1 MRKSKVKINN
11 HFRMLTVDDDTIMTA
26 TIQAYFQ
33 RNGYDVDAENNPYKA
48 IERVREGDYDI
59 ILLDFLMS
67 PICGNEVVE
76 EIRKFNK
83 DIFIIL
89 LTGHKSMAPPI
100 KTIRELDI
108 QGYYEKS
115 DRFDQLEL
123 LVESCVKSIC
133 QIRQIKRYEEGL
145 SKIID
150 STPQVYKTRNLKD
163 MADSILRQLGNL
175 VPAEKSFILFDM
187 GDKTVISHARGMSDV
202 PAIERSICS
211 EFDGRIYVKYG
222 EFLIF
227 PLVNKSFEYFGV
239 LGLESSG
246 GLDTAQVQMVN
257 IFMRQI
263 AAAIVN
269 KQLHFQLNEAYL
281 GTISTLRYA
290 VEARNLET
298 RGHSDRVAKIAGM
311 FSQYLGKEKEFVRQI
326 KIAGLFHDIGKIGVP
341 DQILLKPERLTEEEF
356 EEIKKHPVIGAKIL
370 SGLPEFQ
377 DLVPVVKGHHERI
390 DGRGYPQHLSGNEI
404 PEGARIIAI
413 VDSFD
418 AIVTDRTYR
427 KGKSWNNALEEIR
440 KNKGS
445 QFDEVFADS
454 FIEMM
459 MAQPEKVRKLY
470 DNWEE
475 IG

>member
-1 MRKSKVKINN
+1 
-11 HFRMLTVDDDTIMTA
+11 MLTVDDDAIMTA

-33 RNGYDVDAENNPYKA
+33 RNGYEVDAENNPYRA
-48 IERVREGDYDI
+48 IERVREGNYDI

-67 PICGNEVVE
+67 PICGNEVVD

-83 DIFIIL
+83 DIYIIL

-123 LVESCVKSIC
+123 LVESCVKSIR

-150 STPQVYKTRNLKD
+150 STPKVYKARNLNE
-163 MADSILRQLGNL
+163 MAESILQQLENL
-175 VPAEKSFILFDM
+175 VPVEKSFILFEQK
-187 GDKTVISHARGMSDV
+187 DKTVISHARGMSAV
-202 PAIERSICS
+202 PAVDRSIFS
-211 EFDGRIYVKYG
+211 GLGGRIFVKYG

-227 PLVNKSFEYFGV
+227 PLMNKTYEYFGMIGV
-239 LGLESSG
+239 KSSS

-257 IFMRQI
+257 IFTRQI
-263 AAAIVN
+263 AAAVIN
-269 KQLHFQLNEAYL
+269 KHLHFQLNEAYL

-290 VEARNLET
+290 VEARNLDT
-298 RGHSDRVAKIAGM
+298 RGHSDRVSKIAGL
-311 FSQYLGKEKEFVRQI
+311 FSKYMGKEKEFIKQI
-326 KIAGLFHDIGKIGVP
+326 EIAGLFHDIGKIGVS
-341 DQILLKPERLTEEEF
+341 DQILLKPERLTETEF
-356 EEIKKHPVIGAKIL
+356 EEIKKHPSIGAKIL

-377 DLVPVVKGHHERI
+377 DLVPIIKGHHERI
-390 DGRGYPQHLSGNEI
+390 DGKGYPEHLSGTRI
-404 PEGARIIAI
+404 PEGARIISI

-418 AIVTDRTYR
+418 AIVANRAYH

-445 QFDEVFADS
+445 QFDEELADR

-459 MAQPEKVRKLY
+459 TTQPEQIRKLY
-470 DNWEE
+470 D
-475 IG
+475 I

>member
-1 MRKSKVKINN
+1 MRKSKVKTNN

-150 STPQVYKTRNLKD
+150 STSQVYKTRNLEE
-163 MADSILRQLGNL
+163 MAESILQQLEYL
-175 VPAEKSFILFDM
+175 IPVEKSFILFELE
-187 GDKTVISHARGMSDV
+187 DKTAISHARGMSDI
-202 PAIERSICS
+202 PEIERSIRS
-211 EFDGRIYVKYG
+211 GFDGRIYVKYG
-222 EFLIF
+222 EFLLF
-227 PLVNKSFEYFGV
+227 PLVNKSHEYIGV
-239 LGLESSG
+239 IGIKSSSS
-246 GLDTAQVQMVN
+246 LDTAQVQVVN
-257 IFMRQI
+257 IFVRQI
-263 AAAIVN
+263 TAAIIN
-269 KQLHFQLNEAYL
+269 QHLHFQLNEAYL

-290 VEARNLET
+290 VEARNFET
-298 RGHSDRVAKIAGM
+298 RGHSDRVSKMAGLLSEYM
-311 FSQYLGKEKEFVRQI
+311 GKEKDFIRRI
-326 KIAGLFHDIGKIGVP
+326 KVAGLFHDIGKIGVP
-341 DQILLKPERLTEEEF
+341 DQILLKPARLTEAEF

-370 SGLPEFQ
+370 SGIPDFQ
-377 DLVPVVKGHHERI
+377 ELVPIVKGHHERI
-390 DGRGYPQHLSGNEI
+390 DGNGYPQHLSGKEI
-404 PEGARIIAI
+404 PEGARIISI

-418 AIVTDRTYR
+418 AIVSNRTYR
-427 KGKSWNNALEEIR
+427 KERSWDNALEEIR
-440 KNKGS
+440 KNRGS

-454 FIEMM
+454 FIEMVIT
-459 MAQPEKVRKLY
+459 QPEKIRKLY
-470 DNWEE
+470 D
-475 IG
+475 I